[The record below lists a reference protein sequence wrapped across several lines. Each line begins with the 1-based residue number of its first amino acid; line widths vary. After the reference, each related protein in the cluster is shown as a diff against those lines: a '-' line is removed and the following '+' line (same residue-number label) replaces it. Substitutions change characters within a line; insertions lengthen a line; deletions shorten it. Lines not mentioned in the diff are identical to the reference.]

1 MSNAYV
7 TMIEWEHGGGASVGS
22 ISLDAL
28 GEPELAEAIRAGNAD
43 DTEALVKRLIELDG
57 YDVELQREASG
68 AFGVEQL
75 RSLVRTMLASIPAG
89 AAAGAAAGPWDV
101 VADFSGDDVR
111 IDAAV
116 DEILGSTVLAEYS
129 DAEARTAAATV
140 GKATAAPVGAVTVAA
155 ITAAHVGG
163 AALLIAGTGGIVLIA
178 AVPIGAS
185 LLVYHFLKKH

>member
-28 GEPELAEAIRAGNAD
+28 GEPELAEAIRARNAD

-57 YDVELQREASG
+57 YDVELRREASG
-68 AFGVEQL
+68 PLGVEQL

-89 AAAGAAAGPWDV
+89 TAAGPSDAV
-101 VADFSGDDVR
+101 TDFHGDDVR

-155 ITAAHVGG
+155 ITAAHLGG
-163 AALLIAGTGGIVLIA
+163 AALLIAGTGGIALIA

-185 LLVYHFLKKH
+185 LLVYHFLKKQ

>member
-28 GEPELAEAIRAGNAD
+28 GEPELAEAIRAGDAD
-43 DTEALVKRLIELDG
+43 RTEALVQRLIELDG
-57 YDVELQREASG
+57 YDVELRREASG
-68 AFGVEQL
+68 PLEVEQL
-75 RSLVRTMLASIPAG
+75 RSLVRTMLTSIPAG
-89 AAAGAAAGPWDV
+89 MAVGPSDA
-101 VADFSGDDVR
+101 VADFHGDDLR

-155 ITAAHVGG
+155 LTAAHLGG
-163 AALLIAGTGGIVLIA
+163 AALLIAGTGGIAVVA
-178 AVPIGAS
+178 AVPIGAA
-185 LLVYHFLKKH
+185 LLVYHFLKKQ